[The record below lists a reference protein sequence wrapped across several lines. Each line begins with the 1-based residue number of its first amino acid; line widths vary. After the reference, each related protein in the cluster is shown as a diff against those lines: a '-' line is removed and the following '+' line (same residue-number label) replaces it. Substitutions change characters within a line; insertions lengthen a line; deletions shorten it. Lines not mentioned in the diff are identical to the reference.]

1 MKWIFDHFQLVLAIA
16 GGIAYWLTQR
26 REAAAAR
33 EAEKNPQPAS
43 MAEADDETRAEQVRE
58 EIRRKIAARRAG
70 TALPEPGLPEPGLPE
85 PVSTERLP
93 PEPLPEPRFELPPVL
108 RPRPAVGPTDTFG
121 GPMIPALRRR
131 DEAPQVEVSPVA
143 VATETLEASLER
155 QEQLAIKLQ
164 ELADQRALAER
175 RAAAVVVTQAAVA
188 RHALAGDELRR
199 DLRDPRSLRRAM
211 ILREV
216 LGAPVGLR

>member
-26 REAAAAR
+26 REAAAAQ
-33 EAEKNPQPAS
+33 EAKENPQPAS

-70 TALPEPGLPEPGLPE
+70 TALPEP
-85 PVSTERLP
+85 VAAERLP
-93 PEPLPEPRFELPPVL
+93 TESVQEPERRFELPPVL

-131 DEAPQVEVSPVA
+131 EEAPQAEVSPMA
-143 VATETLEASLER
+143 VSTETLEASLER
-155 QEQLAIKLQ
+155 QEQLAVKLQ

-175 RAAAVVVTQAAVA
+175 RAAAVAVTQAAVA

-216 LGAPVGLR
+216 LGTPVGLR

>member
-1 MKWIFDHFQLVLAIA
+1 
-16 GGIAYWLTQR
+16 
-26 REAAAAR
+26 
-33 EAEKNPQPAS
+33 
-43 MAEADDETRAEQVRE
+43 
-58 EIRRKIAARRAG
+58 
-70 TALPEPGLPEPGLPE
+70 
-85 PVSTERLP
+85 
-93 PEPLPEPRFELPPVL
+93 
-108 RPRPAVGPTDTFG
+108 
-121 GPMIPALRRR
+121 
-131 DEAPQVEVSPVA
+131 VSPVA

>member
-70 TALPEPGLPEPGLPE
+70 TALPEPVL
-85 PVSTERLP
+85 TERLP
-93 PEPLPEPRFELPPVL
+93 AEPVPEPRFELPPVL

-131 DEAPQVEVSPVA
+131 DEAPQAEVSPVA
-143 VATETLEASLER
+143 VSTETLEASLER

>member
-33 EAEKNPQPAS
+33 EEERNPQPAS

-70 TALPEPGLPEPGLPE
+70 TALPEPALQE
-85 PVSTERLP
+85 PVSKERLP
-93 PEPLPEPRFELPPVL
+93 MESVPEPRFELPPVL

>member
-70 TALPEPGLPEPGLPE
+70 TALPEPALPE
-85 PVSTERLP
+85 PVSKERWP
-93 PEPLPEPRFELPPVL
+93 MESVPEPRFELPPVL

>member
-1 MKWIFDHFQLVLAIA
+1 
-16 GGIAYWLTQR
+16 
-26 REAAAAR
+26 
-33 EAEKNPQPAS
+33 

-70 TALPEPGLPEPGLPE
+70 TALPEPALPE
-85 PVSTERLP
+85 PVSKERWP
-93 PEPLPEPRFELPPVL
+93 MESVPEPRFELPPVL